1 MIIIRAIININVLCL
16 NVFKGTST
24 ACYEERGNSDEKA
37 KTQISEQRIK
47 RILR

>member
-1 MIIIRAIININVLCL
+1 MIIIIIIIVNVLCL